1 MKLVV
6 GLGNPGAEYDRT
18 RHNAGFMAIDRLVER
33 HAAGQPARAKF
44 HAAVTEA
51 ALPGAGKALLI
62 KPTTFMNRS
71 GLAVAEAVNFYKLD
85 PAEDLL
91 VIVDDVAL
99 PVGAIRLRA
108 AGGDGGHNGL
118 GDICRALATVDYA
131 RLRVG
136 IDPPG
141 PVPQRDYVLRRFTP
155 EQAEAM
161 GPALDRAADAAELWA
176 REGAEAAMNRFNVK
190 GSGFAPAASAEPADD
205 TDTDQ
210 NAANGAA

>member
-18 RHNAGFMAIDRLVER
+18 RHNAGFMVIDRLIER

-51 ALPGAGKALLI
+51 ALPGSGKALLI
-62 KPTTFMNRS
+62 KPTTYMNRS
-71 GLAVAEAVNFYKLD
+71 GLSVAEAVNFYKLD
-85 PAEDLL
+85 PAADLL
-91 VIVDDVAL
+91 VVVDDVAL

-118 GDICRALATVDYA
+118 GDICRVLASVDYA

-141 PVPQRDYVLRRFTP
+141 PVPQRDYVLRRFSP
-155 EQAEAM
+155 EQTEAL

-176 REGAEAAMNRFNVK
+176 REGAEAAMNQFNVK
-190 GSGFAPAASAEPADD
+190 GSGFAPKPNAGPD
-205 TDTDQ
+205 TDSDQ
-210 NAANGAA
+210 AAANGAA